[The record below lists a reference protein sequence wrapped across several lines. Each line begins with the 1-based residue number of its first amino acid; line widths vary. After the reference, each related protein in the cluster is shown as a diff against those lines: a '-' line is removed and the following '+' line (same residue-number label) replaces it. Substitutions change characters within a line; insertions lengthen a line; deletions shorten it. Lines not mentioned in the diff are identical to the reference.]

1 MAFSAAPAL
10 WYLCAQKNNKKPGRN
25 TSMPASQAPV
35 LLYLWDKRTFYLS
48 PFAEPLQLSQA
59 AAMLLIA
66 LDGEL
71 RIHCRND
78 TLTCRSALLPAGLS
92 LSVDTGDSRIAIC
105 YLDVF
110 GDDHALLRPRMRG
123 QRGQVHFALDEE
135 AEWIAGFDRLH
146 LASASPEQVW
156 LELERL
162 INPQGR
168 TPEACDPRIARAV
181 ELIKADVA
189 CNQPIEFLAEQ
200 VGLSVPRLTQL
211 FRQKIGIPIRRY
223 RQWHRLFVTSVGVAR
238 GMSLTDAAMAA
249 GFTDSAHFS
258 HTFRSIIGMSPS
270 AALAQ
275 PRGIRLFAG

>member
-1 MAFSAAPAL
+1 MTRLP
-10 WYLCAQKNNKKPGRN
+10 CD
-25 TSMPASQAPV
+25 APV

-48 PFAEPLQLSQA
+48 AFDEPLRLSQA
-59 AAMLLIA
+59 AAMLLVA

-71 RIHCRND
+71 SINAS
-78 TLTCRSALLPAGLS
+78 LTCRSALVPAGLD
-92 LSVDTGDSRIAIC
+92 LVVDSRGSRVAIV

-110 GDDHALLRPRMRG
+110 GEDHALLRPRMRAC
-123 QRGQVHFALDEE
+123 RGAVQVALDDE
-135 AEWIAGFDRLH
+135 AACIASLDDLH
-146 LASASPEQVW
+146 RRIAAPAEAYDA
-156 LELERL
+156 LERL
-162 INPQGR
+162 INPQQQRPSGF
-168 TPEACDPRIARAV
+168 ACDPRIVRAV
-181 ELIKADVA
+181 TLIKADVA
-189 CNQPIEFLAEQ
+189 CNQSIEFLAEQ

-238 GMSLTDAAMAA
+238 GLNLTDAAMAA

>member
-1 MAFSAAPAL
+1 
-10 WYLCAQKNNKKPGRN
+10 
-25 TSMPASQAPV
+25 MPPSDAPV

-48 PFAEPLQLSQA
+48 AFDEPLRLSQA
-59 AAMLLIA
+59 AAMLLVA

-71 RIHCRND
+71 AIHCRDNE
-78 TLTCRSALLPAGLS
+78 LACRSALLPAGLD
-92 LSVDTGDSRIAIC
+92 LVVDSRGSRVAII

-110 GDDHALLRPRMRG
+110 GEDHALLLPRMESRHG
-123 QRGQVHFALDEE
+123 PVHFALGEE
-135 AEWIAGFDRLH
+135 AACIADFDDLH
-146 LASASPEQVW
+146 RRIASPPEAYDW
-156 LELERL
+156 LERL
-162 INPQGR
+162 INPQQRPPPGF
-168 TPEACDPRIARAV
+168 ACDPRIVRAV
-181 ELIKADVA
+181 QLIKADVA
-189 CNQPIEFLAEQ
+189 CNQSIEFLAEQ

-238 GMSLTDAAMAA
+238 GMNLTDAAMAA

-258 HTFRSIIGMSPS
+258 HTFRTIIGMSPS

>member
-1 MAFSAAPAL
+1 
-10 WYLCAQKNNKKPGRN
+10 
-25 TSMPASQAPV
+25 MPASQAPV

-59 AAMLLIA
+59 AAMLLLS

-71 RIHCRND
+71 HIRCRQHE
-78 TLTCRSALLPAGLS
+78 LRCRSALLPAGLD
-92 LSVDTGDSRIAIC
+92 LWVDSGGSRVAIC

-110 GDDHALLRPRMRG
+110 GEDRALLAPRMG
-123 QRGQVHFALDEE
+123 GHAGQVQFALDGE
-135 AEWIAGFDRLH
+135 AGWIARFHQLH
-146 LASASPEQVW
+146 CASAAPEQVW
-156 LELERL
+156 QALETL
-162 INPQGR
+162 INPDGVVPPGFAR
-168 TPEACDPRIARAV
+168 DPRVVHAV

-189 CNQPIEFLAEQ
+189 CNRSIEHLAEQ

-211 FRQKIGIPIRRY
+211 FRQHIGIPIRRY

-238 GMSLTDAAMAA
+238 GMNLTEAAMAA

-258 HTFRSIIGMSPS
+258 HTFRAIIGMSPS

-275 PRGIRLFAG
+275 PRGMRLFAG

>member
-1 MAFSAAPAL
+1 
-10 WYLCAQKNNKKPGRN
+10 
-25 TSMPASQAPV
+25 MPASQAPV

-48 PFAEPLQLSQA
+48 PFAEPLRLSQA
-59 AAMLLIA
+59 AAMLLLG

-71 RIHCRND
+71 RLDCNGAS
-78 TLTCRSALLPAGLS
+78 LNCRSALLPAGLE
-92 LSVDTGDSRIAIC
+92 LTVDSGDSRVAIC

-110 GDDHALLRPRMRG
+110 GEDHALLAPRMQG
-123 QRGQVHFALDEE
+123 EQQGVHVGLDTQSD
-135 AEWIAGFDRLH
+135 WIARFDQLH
-146 LASASPEQVW
+146 CASAPPEEVW
-156 LELERL
+156 QALEIL
-162 INPQGR
+162 INPQGVS
-168 TPEACDPRIARAV
+168 PAGFACDPRVVRAV

-189 CNQPIEFLAEQ
+189 CNQSIEVLAEQ

-211 FRQKIGIPIRRY
+211 FRQHIGIPIRRY

-238 GMSLTDAAMAA
+238 GMNLTDAAMAA

-270 AALAQ
+270 AVLAQ